1 MTDLG
6 YITQLVCDR
15 VRGADVLILESN
27 HDVEMLKIC
36 PHYPWS
42 LKQRV
47 LSKHGHLSNDHVA
60 TFLAEEFDGR
70 ARHVVLAHLSKNTN
84 HPEVARL
91 AALQALDQ
99 RGPLFSFDAERRV
112 GIADPDGLSP
122 WMNL

>member
-1 MTDLG
+1 
-6 YITQLVCDR
+6 
-15 VRGADVLILESN
+15 
-27 HDVEMLKIC
+27 
-36 PHYPWS
+36 
-42 LKQRV
+42 
-47 LSKHGHLSNDHVA
+47 VA